1 MAAIDGKWEV
11 AVHTPFGDMKNILE
25 VKEVE
30 GKLEGTATENG
41 EAAALQNGVINGNE
55 FSYEVEIQSPFG
67 AMKNTLKGVI
77 DGDKLSGTSTTSFGD
92 SKFDAVRL

>member
-11 AVHTPFGDMKNILE
+11 AVHTPFGDMKNILD
-25 VKEVE
+25 VKEVD

-41 EAAALQNGVINGNE
+41 EAAALLNGVINGNE
-55 FSYEVEIQSPFG
+55 YSYEVEVQSPFG
-67 AMKNTLKGVI
+67 AMKNTIKGVI
-77 DGDKLSGTSTTSFGD
+77 DGDKLSGTATNSFGE